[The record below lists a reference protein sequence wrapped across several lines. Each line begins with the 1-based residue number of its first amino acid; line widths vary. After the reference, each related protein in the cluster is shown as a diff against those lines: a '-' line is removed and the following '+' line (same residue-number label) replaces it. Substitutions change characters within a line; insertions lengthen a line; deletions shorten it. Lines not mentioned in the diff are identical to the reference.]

1 MYHLSDHDIRP
12 SAAVIRD
19 TDPSL
24 PSIDL
29 VEAQAPSALRVI
41 DAINSTWISSG
52 DLKKSWLAGWE
63 TAQNVNEE
71 ANAAKENAI
80 DVDAVN

>member
-1 MYHLSDHDIRP
+1 MGINDIRP

-19 TDPSL
+19 TDPKL

-29 VEAQAPSALRVI
+29 VEARESSAVLII

-63 TAQNVNEE
+63 TAQTVNEG
-71 ANAAKENAI
+71 ANAAKEKRLMSIA
-80 DVDAVN
+80 